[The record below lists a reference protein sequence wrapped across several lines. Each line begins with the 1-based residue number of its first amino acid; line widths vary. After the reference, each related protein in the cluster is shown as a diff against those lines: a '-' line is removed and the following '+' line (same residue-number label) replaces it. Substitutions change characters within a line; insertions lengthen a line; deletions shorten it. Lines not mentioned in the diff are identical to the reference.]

1 MKANGR
7 LVTSLLLAVAA
18 CPASAAED
26 VSEALRAC
34 RAETDDAR
42 RLACYDRLTGHAQ
55 PQPSTAAAAPKASA
69 PPPPAAPKHAPASP
83 APSPAAPAA
92 ATTVAA
98 PAAATAEDKF
108 GRERAM
114 AAEEEERKADESR
127 ELGELSAVVTS
138 IETRIDGLMTFTLDN
153 GQVWRQNTPDSKFR
167 LKAGDHVRI
176 QPGSLKSFIMSGPSK
191 HSTRVTRVK

>member
-1 MKANGR
+1 MKAYGR
-7 LVTSLLLAVAA
+7 LITSLLLAVATW
-18 CPASAAED
+18 PASAAED
-26 VSEALRAC
+26 VGDALRAC

-42 RLACYDRLTGHAQ
+42 RLACYDRVTGQAR
-55 PQPSTAAAAPKASA
+55 PQPAAVAAPKTSAS
-69 PPPPAAPKHAPASP
+69 PPPAPPKPAAASASP
-83 APSPAAPAA
+83 AA
-92 ATTVAA
+92 AA

-114 AAEEEERKADESR
+114 AAEEEKRKADESR
-127 ELGELSAVVTS
+127 ELGELSAVVTD
-138 IETRIDGLMTFTLDN
+138 IDTRIDGLMTITLDN

-167 LKAGDHVRI
+167 LKTGDHVRI